1 MLCIH
6 STAPCDTSSVFTSVS
21 EPVVKER
28 SLLVPLVIRRDQR
41 CDLLGFLSAG
51 KFSGSSA
58 CISPETSPDHNH
70 TRGSRFCR
78 QPVWRVRHFT
88 TGCIDEKN
96 KHRSAD
102 TRRLDGK
109 VLGHKKSTRTMVRAT
124 GTRKQTKQLHHSLTH
139 RNTETNKAA
148 FNCYFILSLTG
159 TRKRTKQPL
168 TAISFS
174 HSQEHGNGQ
183 SSL

>member
-6 STAPCDTSSVFTSVS
+6 STAPRDTSSVFTSVS
-21 EPVVKER
+21 ELVVKGR

-109 VLGHKKSTRTMVRAT
+109 VLGHKKSTRTMARA
-124 GTRKQTKQLHHSLTH
+124 
-139 RNTETNKAA
+139 
-148 FNCYFILSLTG
+148 TG

-168 TAISFS
+168 TATSFS
-174 HSQEHGNGQ
+174 QTVAGTSSREFSVGYVPWEHGVAPVVCCR
-183 SSL
+183 